1 MGTRGAIGFY
11 RNGTE
16 KVCYNHFDSYPSGL
30 GDVLVN
36 WLKNKTYD
44 ELVAICDSIELT
56 EYYVRGEGFSSVGF
70 SNKFEDYH
78 TFLHNSVFCQYAYI
92 INLDERVV
100 EFYVGDCNHNP
111 YAKGRYAKF
120 ESGFDKA
127 YGVKLRRKM
136 PLSKFLKGKVTVDVD
151 KENFV
156 VS

>member
-1 MGTRGAIGFY
+1 MQNKKIKIGVMGAYRGTSMINYSKIAG
-11 RNGTE
+11 NA
-16 KVCYNHFDSYPSGL
+16 
-30 GDVLVN
+30 
-36 WLKNKTYD
+36 
-44 ELVAICDSIELT
+44 ELVAICDGIELT
-56 EYYVRGEGFSSVGF
+56 EDYVRGEGFSSVGF

-111 YAKGRYAKF
+111 CAKGRYAKF
-120 ESGFDKA
+120 ESGFDKV
-127 YGVKLRRKM
+127 YGVKLLRKM